1 MNSLIQQPG
10 HLLASSEAL
19 ENLQSKHEASILVF
33 SDSHGDRTR
42 VRHIMADY
50 GSHCDACIFCGDGIG
65 DLCYTLTQ
73 LSQTQEGQQML
84 PPVIGF
90 VQGNG
95 DPPLFPASFEQA
107 GTQQDLTVPAAVCLK
122 AAQHTL
128 LAVHGHIQGAYYSTD
143 SLRQE
148 AKKHSADI
156 VLYGHT
162 HMAKEEMTAPRT
174 INPGSCSRPRG
185 GMPPSIAV
193 LNITAKNNSITTTF
207 FKISPDG
214 GYTPFLP
221 DCTPIW

>member
-42 VRHIMADY
+42 VRRIMADY

-73 LSQTQEGQQML
+73 LSQIQEGQQML

-128 LAVHGHIQGAYYSTD
+128 LAVH
-143 SLRQE
+143 
-148 AKKHSADI
+148 
-156 VLYGHT
+156 GHT